1 MIRLVWLFLIAAA
14 FSVGAA
20 LLAGQQGA
28 VTINWGGT
36 EFRMAP
42 AVAAAIAFAAVAVI
56 LGVWRLI
63 GIVFDWP
70 GAMSHWR
77 RERRRKAGYLAL
89 ARGMVGVAAGDAREA
104 RRHQARAKAA
114 HDEPLLSQLLA
125 AQTAQLEGDE
135 EAAARAFADMLGRPE
150 TEFLGL
156 RGLFMQAVRR
166 GDAAAARR
174 HAGRAFALRP
184 HTPWVASALFDLE
197 TQGGDWAAA
206 ERPLAAPRGARRRPK
221 EVGRRRRGV
230 PAAAAARDHIAA
242 GRIDAGLD
250 KARHALKVAP
260 GLLPAALAGARA
272 YRTEGR
278 PKRAAAVLERAW
290 AEAPHPDLAAAYRDL
305 DAQAPAGRFA
315 RLVALNPSHP
325 ESRLLSAA
333 EAAGRG
339 AFAQAEAL
347 LQPLLTPHPGGR
359 AARLMADI
367 ADARGVAAAA
377 RLWGDRAL
385 SAPRDGVWRCAG
397 CGHEAPAWGAAC
409 AKCGAFDTLSWS
421 QPAPVAGLAVTDSDA
436 AALLYR
442 LAPPPEAA
450 EDSPG
455 KAVQTSLRDES
466 HDWIE
471 GR

>member
-14 FSVGAA
+14 LAVGAA

-28 VTINWGGT
+28 VTIVWGNA

-42 AVAAAIAFAAVAVI
+42 AVAAAIAFAAVAAI

-89 ARGMVGVAAGDAREA
+89 ARGMVAVAAGDAREA
-104 RRHQARAKAA
+104 RRQQARARSG
-114 HDEPLLSQLLA
+114 HGEPLLSQLLA

-135 EAAARAFADMLGRPE
+135 DAAAEAYADMLGRPE

-156 RGLFMQAVRR
+156 RGLFMQALRR
-166 GDAAAARR
+166 GDTAAARR
-174 HAGRAFALRP
+174 HAARAFALRP
-184 HTPWVASALFDLE
+184 QTPWVANALFDLE
-197 TQGGDWAAA
+197 AQAGDWAAA
-206 ERPLAAPRGARRRPK
+206 EKALDGQARAKLLTPDIARRRRA
-221 EVGRRRRGV
+221 VL
-230 PAAAAARDHIAA
+230 AAAAARDHVAA
-242 GRIDAGLD
+242 GRIEAGLD
-250 KARHALKVAP
+250 RARHALKVAP
-260 GLLPAALAGARA
+260 GLLPAALAAARA
-272 YRTEGR
+272 YRTDSR

-290 AEAPHPDLAAAYRDL
+290 AEAPHPDLAAAYAELNAASPSR
-305 DAQAPAGRFA
+305 RFD
-315 RLVALNPSHP
+315 RLIALNPAHP

-339 AFAQAEAL
+339 AYAQAEVL

-367 ADARGVAAAA
+367 ADARGDMAAA

-385 SAPRDGVWRCAG
+385 TAPRDGVWRCTA
-397 CGHEAPAWGAAC
+397 CGHEAQVWGPAC
-409 AKCGAFDTLSWS
+409 AKCGAFDRAAWS
-421 QPAPVAGLAVTDSDA
+421 QPEPVVKAALTDSDA

-442 LAPPPEAA
+442 LAPPSGAA
-450 EDSPG
+450 EASPIVPEEPG
-455 KAVQTSLRDES
+455 
-466 HDWIE
+466 DWIE